1 MPEEL
6 EENNRKE
13 VPMTRRQRD
22 LLTGQSTRHH
32 KEMLAL
38 QQAADSLRRYHQ
50 EEQQTCLESIREDLQ
65 LNGEVMHVDL
75 EKLVFVIE
83 EEGGK

>member
-1 MPEEL
+1 VP

-32 KEMLAL
+32 QEMLAL
-38 QQAADSLRRYHQ
+38 QKAADSLRRYHQ
-50 EEQQTCLESIREDLQ
+50 EEQQTCLESIREQLH
-65 LNGEVMHVDL
+65 LNGQAMHVDL